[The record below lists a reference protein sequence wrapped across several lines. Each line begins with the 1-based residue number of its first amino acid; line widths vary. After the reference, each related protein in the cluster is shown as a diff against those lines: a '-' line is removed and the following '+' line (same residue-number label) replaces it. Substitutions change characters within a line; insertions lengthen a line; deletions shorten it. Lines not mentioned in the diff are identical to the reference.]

1 MEELVRD
8 FSHRLDLQH
17 ELVITLLKIIQVE
30 DMDGGIDGSYI
41 VFYKNQLVQTL
52 KLFFR

>member
-1 MEELVRD
+1 MTK
-8 FSHRLDLQH
+8 
-17 ELVITLLKIIQVE
+17 IAYLKVNTEPSIENIFQLKVE

-41 VFYKNQLVQTL
+41 VFYKNQLVQIL